1 MFELYNERNR
11 TYFLERKGRVHRKK
25 KENEMQYRTQIEG
38 DKEIIRNILDD
49 IKVMDHVSML
59 RGMAEGLYE
68 EEKKQGN

>member
-11 TYFLERKGRVHRKK
+11 TYFLERKGRVHMKK
-25 KENEMQYRTQIEG
+25 RENEMQYRTQIEG

-49 IKVMDHVSML
+49 MKVMGHVSML

>member
-1 MFELYNERNR
+1 M
-11 TYFLERKGRVHRKK
+11 KK
-25 KENEMQYRTQIEG
+25 KENEMRYKTQMEE

-49 IKVMDHVSML
+49 MKVTGHVSML

>member
-11 TYFLERKGRVHRKK
+11 TYFLGRKGRVHMKK
-25 KENEMQYRTQIEG
+25 KENEMRYKTQMEE

-49 IKVMDHVSML
+49 MKVTGHVSML

>member
-1 MFELYNERNR
+1 MFELYNVRNR
-11 TYFLERKGRVHRKK
+11 TYFLERKGRVHMKK
-25 KENEMQYRTQIEG
+25 KENEMQYTTQIEG

-49 IKVMDHVSML
+49 MKVMGHVSML

>member
-1 MFELYNERNR
+1 M
-11 TYFLERKGRVHRKK
+11 KK
-25 KENEMQYRTQIEG
+25 RENGMQYRTQIEG

-49 IKVMDHVSML
+49 MKVMGHVSML